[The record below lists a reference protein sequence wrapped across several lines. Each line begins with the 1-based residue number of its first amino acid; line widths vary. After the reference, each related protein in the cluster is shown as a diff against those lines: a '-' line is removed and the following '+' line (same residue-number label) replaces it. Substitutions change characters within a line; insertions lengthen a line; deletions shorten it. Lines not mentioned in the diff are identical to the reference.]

1 MSGTAEQI
9 KGKRGRRSSRK
20 GLDQYHLVTLTAYS
34 TLDII
39 ASSFIEYFSTLC
51 SI

>member
-34 TLDII
+34 TLDI